1 MGTTAGSAQLP
12 RAGRRNVLLIHS
24 VAGPISIPVKL
35 SPRGQLRSQ
44 ASAAS
49 CEGSRCGPRFPE
61 RHGESREDGGHCLR
75 GARAFG
81 WPGRAIKR
89 GRNCR
94 LSLFYSSPLGGRGRG
109 AVVARSHHF
118 SAAPTCGEGER
129 RNAAPDPAVFD
140 PLGFG
145 VEYSPCNWVLG
156 RNASP

>member
-1 MGTTAGSAQLP
+1 MEGIASAGRGCSGG
-12 RAGRRNVLLIHS
+12 RAG
-24 VAGPISIPVKL
+24 
-35 SPRGQLRSQ
+35 QLN
-44 ASAAS
+44 
-49 CEGSRCGPRFPE
+49 G
-61 RHGESREDGGHCLR
+61 GEIVDY
-75 GARAFG
+75 
-81 WPGRAIKR
+81 
-89 GRNCR
+89 
-94 LSLFYSSPLGGRGRG
+94 LFYSSPLGGRGRG